1 MKPEILFISTIH
13 RMSER
18 IMPAIKSLNKDF
30 DIKILNTGQAS
41 FNTEYKANLRYR
53 KYLIDNFSK
62 DSIFN
67 TSKISHKGESRG
79 PDNCRDIFL
88 AADALMTDRTVA
100 VILDDSRHKFF
111 SQDLYKAAKKRE
123 CKVFAN
129 THGNISFKQIP
140 LTYGLSHEK
149 FYDHIFVFGDY
160 ERDYMISLGCDKNF
174 VLTGGIPENDA
185 MSDAKRTNEYILVVP
200 NFILQREVGGYQL
213 DFCKNALALNKSVIK
228 KMKLLSLQQ
237 KLGKK
242 VFIKLKHRMSSPCDE
257 EIETVRNIIPKDL
270 EYDLIHHI
278 DSEKSLM
285 SGASCVLTYGSTMS
299 FKPIQLR
306 IPTVIYKDL
315 GYVGN
320 FSAYSGVINVGDSY
334 EYILKDGFIDSERE
348 KFLKGCLSG
357 GVDFT
362 SLDSYLTSFY
372 NNLGDKK

>member
-1 MKPEILFISTIH
+1 VKPEILFISTIH

-18 IMPAIKSLNKDF
+18 IIPVVKSLNKNF
-30 DIKILNTGQAS
+30 DIKILNTGQSS
-41 FNTEYKANLRYR
+41 FNTKYEASLRYR
-53 KYLIDNFSK
+53 KYLTSNFPK
-62 DSIFN
+62 GTIFN
-67 TSKISHKGESRG
+67 TEKISHKGESRG
-79 PDNCRDIFL
+79 PKNCRDIFL
-88 AADALMTDRTVA
+88 AFEALMTDNTAA

-111 SQDLYKAAKKRE
+111 SQDLYRSAKKRG

-160 ERDYMISLGCDKNF
+160 ERDYMINLGCDKDF
-174 VLTGGIPENDA
+174 VLTGGIPENDIL
-185 MSDAKRTNEYILVVP
+185 SSAKKTNEYILVVP

-213 DFCKNALALNKSVIK
+213 DFCKNALALNRDVIQ
-228 KMKLLSLQQ
+228 KMKLPALQQ

-257 EIETVRNIIPKDL
+257 EIETVRNIIPAGL
-270 EYDLIHHI
+270 EYDLVHHI
-278 DSEKSLM
+278 DSEKDLISR
-285 SGASCVLTYGSTMS
+285 ASCVLTYGSTMS
-299 FKPIQLR
+299 FKPIQLG

-320 FSAYSGVINVGDSY
+320 FSAYPGVINVGDSY
-334 EYILKDGFIDSERE
+334 EYILKDEFINLERE
-348 KFLKGCLSG
+348 KFLKRCLSG

-362 SLDSYLTSFY
+362 SLNSYLASFY
-372 NNLGDKK
+372 NNVGDTK